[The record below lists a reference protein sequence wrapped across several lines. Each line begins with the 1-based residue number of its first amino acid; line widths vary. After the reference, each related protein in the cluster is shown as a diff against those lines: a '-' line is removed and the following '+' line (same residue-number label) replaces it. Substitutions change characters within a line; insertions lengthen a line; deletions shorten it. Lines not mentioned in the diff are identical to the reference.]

1 MGSFGCRLAAFGP
14 PCNAKEERRKKE
26 KKVDTLL
33 NRLISFLLNGSRVP
47 QKYAHEYSR
56 WELKMAKII
65 LIVIFVVIVA
75 TFSTLNQ
82 QQISLRYLFAWET
95 APFPFFLLILASLVL
110 GIILGF
116 LVGFGDRWRLRTQ
129 AHDLGKRVD
138 SLRKEIETLS
148 KKTEPPEPPLSPAEA
163 EKTPSA

>member
-1 MGSFGCRLAAFGP
+1 
-14 PCNAKEERRKKE
+14 
-26 KKVDTLL
+26 
-33 NRLISFLLNGSRVP
+33 
-47 QKYAHEYSR
+47 
-56 WELKMAKII
+56 MAKII

-82 QQISLRYLFAWET
+82 QQISLRYLYEWET

-129 AHDLGKRVD
+129 ANDLGKRVD

-148 KKTEPPEPPLSPAEA
+148 KKTEPPEPPLPPAEA